1 MNSGEKMGLKITG
14 LDELM
19 KTLSDPKQ
27 LAKDMIDND
36 GGYEMECPNCQ
47 KLIKVP
53 TTGTTCS
60 CGQKIV
66 VEFTN

>member
-1 MNSGEKMGLKITG
+1 
-14 LDELM
+14 M

-27 LAKDMIDND
+27 LAKDIIDND